1 MDPDFWH
8 ERWQAD
14 RIGFHESEGNSMLV
28 THFNKLSTSKG
39 ERIFVPLCGK
49 TRDIAW
55 LLSKEHQVVAVEL
68 SELAVEQLFAEIAIE
83 PQITELGELK
93 HFGAPDLDIFVGD
106 IFELTPRIL
115 GAVNAVYDRA
125 ALVALPEKMRVSY
138 AKHIADISINAPQL
152 LITFEYDQ
160 SLMAGPPFSIDE
172 EEIRCVYKDRYEI
185 SLLASAPV
193 AGGLKGKCPAK
204 ESVWLLRPIF

>member
-8 ERWQAD
+8 ERWQASQ
-14 RIGFHESEGNSMLV
+14 IGFHESEGNSMLV
-28 THFNKLSTSKG
+28 AHFNKLSTSKG

-55 LLSKEHQVVAVEL
+55 LLSKEHPVVAVEL
-68 SELAVEQLFAEIAIE
+68 SELAVEQLFAEIGLE

-93 HFGAPDLDIFVGD
+93 HFGAPGLDIFVGD
-106 IFELTPRIL
+106 IFKLTPKMM
-115 GAVNAVYDRA
+115 GPVSAVYDRA

-138 AKHIADISINAPQL
+138 AKQIADISNNAPQL

-160 SLMAGPPFSIDE
+160 SIMTGPPFSIDD
-172 EEIRCVYKDRYEI
+172 EEISRLYQDRYEI

-193 AGGLKGKCPAK
+193 PGGLKGKFPAK
-204 ESVWLLRPIF
+204 ESVWLMKPLF